1 MPEPSA
7 TLQEHQYLTR
17 ALRTLSGCNRA
28 LLRAE
33 DEASLLQDICRVIVE
48 KCGYRM
54 AWVGRAERNEAKAVT
69 PVAFAGVDKDYIE
82 SLNISW
88 ADNARGR
95 GPSGTAIRSGRPSLS
110 RNLLTDPNT
119 APWREGAIRHEIAS
133 VLSLPLRVDG
143 EIFGSLGIGA
153 PEPDAFGEQELELLG
168 EAAEDLAFGLQALR
182 SKARRAQAEAEVQR
196 LNRAMATRVAVNH
209 ALIHAGDE
217 PALLE
222 EICRVLVQ
230 DCGYRLACVAYRQD
244 QLPQRFR
251 PMAHAG
257 LDQGFLALG
266 NAWAA
271 SSEGLAFV
279 LRLEAMIET
288 GRPLVLRNILD
299 HAEAPLRD
307 EAHARGFAAAIMLPL
322 RADGALIGLLGIM
335 ATEADA
341 FDPREVELLFATA
354 NDLGFGIATLRTR
367 ARAAEAEA
375 TIRRMAY
382 TDCLTGLPNRLH
394 LGEQLEAAIARA
406 KQEHHPLGLLRLE
419 IGSNQ
424 EISDT
429 LGYREGDRLQQAIA
443 ARLVQAAGPGTAV
456 ARIGE
461 QEYAVLMPQGGA
473 EQATQLAQQILV
485 ALYEPIDLSELRLDA
500 RASVG
505 IALYPGHGTEADA
518 LLRRAG
524 SALDRARRASTGFAL
539 YQGGQDR
546 ECAQHLTLM
555 SDLRRAIDG
564 NQLRLHYQPQL
575 LIATHKVCGTEALVR
590 WQHPKRGLLSPNQF
604 IQLAESS
611 GLITPLTYWVLDSAL
626 SQGYAWR
633 EEGDS
638 RPISVNLSAR
648 DLRDP
653 KLIERIR
660 SAFAT
665 WGAEPDW
672 IEFELTESALM
683 DDPVTA
689 LETLVQLRN
698 LDSRLTIDDFGT
710 GYSSLAYLQRLP
722 VDSLKIDQSFVT
734 GMCSDDDD
742 SAKIVRSIVEL
753 AHNLEMEVVAEG
765 VEDEETLTRLGN
777 FGCDIAQGYSICRPL
792 PGNRVLAWEARSAW
806 Q

>member
-7 TLQEHQYLTR
+7 TDQEHQYLTR

-28 LLRAE
+28 LLRAQ
-33 DEASLLQDICRVIVE
+33 DEATLLQDICRVIVE

-54 AWVGRAERNEAKAVT
+54 AWVGRAEADAAKTVT
-69 PVAFAGVDKDYIE
+69 PLAYAGVEQSYIE
-82 SLNISW
+82 SLHISW
-88 ADNARGR
+88 ADNERGR

-119 APWREGAIRHEIAS
+119 RPWREGAIRHEIAS
-133 VLSLPLRVDG
+133 VLSLPLRVEG
-143 EIFGSLGIGA
+143 KVFGALGIGA

-182 SKARRAQAEAEVQR
+182 IKARRSQAELEIQR
-196 LNRAMATRVAVNH
+196 LNRALATRVAVNH
-209 ALIHAGDE
+209 ALIHASDE
-217 PALLE
+217 SALLA

-230 DCGYRLACVAYRQD
+230 DCGYRLACVAYRQE
-244 QLPQRFR
+244 QAPPRFH
-251 PMAHAG
+251 PVAHAG
-257 LDQGFLALG
+257 LDRGFLALG
-266 NAWAA
+266 DAWGASAA
-271 SSEGLAFV
+271 GLDFV
-279 LRLEAMIET
+279 RRLEATMET
-288 GRPLVLRNILD
+288 GRPFVQRNILD
-299 HAEAPLRD
+299 DPEAPLRE
-307 EAHARGFAAAIMLPL
+307 EAHARGFAAAIVLPL
-322 RADGALIGLLGIM
+322 RVEGALIGLLAIM
-335 ATEADA
+335 AAEADA
-341 FDPREVELLFATA
+341 FDPREVELLSATA
-354 NDLGFGIATLRTR
+354 NDLGFGISTLRTR
-367 ARAAEAEA
+367 VRATQAEA

-382 TDCLTGLPNRLH
+382 TDSLTGLPNRL
-394 LGEQLEAAIARA
+394 QLHELLADAIAHAR
-406 KQEHHPLGLLRLE
+406 QEHRPLGLLQLE
-419 IGSNQ
+419 VGSNQ
-424 EISDT
+424 EINDT
-429 LGYREGDRLQQAIA
+429 LGYREGDRLQQAIV
-443 ARLVQAAGPGTAV
+443 ARLLQAVGAGMPV

-461 QEYAVLMPQGGA
+461 KEYAVLMPSGGA
-473 EQATQLAQQILV
+473 EQAAQLAQQILV
-485 ALYEPIDLSELRLDA
+485 ALYEPIDLSGLYLDA
-500 RASVG
+500 RASIG

-524 SALDRARRASTGFAL
+524 SALDQAKRGGAGYAL
-539 YQGGQDR
+539 YHGGQDR

-555 SDLRRAIDG
+555 SDLRRAIDA
-564 NQLRLHYQPQL
+564 NQLRLHFQPQL
-575 LIATHKVCGTEALVR
+575 LIATHKVCGTEALLR
-590 WQHPKRGLLSPNQF
+590 WQHPQRGLLSPNQF

-653 KLIERIR
+653 KLVERIR
-660 SAFAT
+660 GAFAT

-683 DDPVTA
+683 DDPTTA
-689 LETLVQLRN
+689 LETLVQLKN
-698 LDSRLTIDDFGT
+698 FDTRLTIDDFGT

-722 VDSLKIDQSFVT
+722 VDALKIDQSFVS
-734 GMCSDDDD
+734 GMLSDDDD

-753 AHNLEMEVVAEG
+753 AHNLDLEVVAEG
-765 VEDEETLTRLGN
+765 VENRETLTRLGN